1 MIPFDRML
9 LMAGHDGISGN
20 DQSHMVFENGLR
32 IINPFQAA

>member
-1 MIPFDRML
+1 
-9 LMAGHDGISGN
+9 MAGHDGISGN